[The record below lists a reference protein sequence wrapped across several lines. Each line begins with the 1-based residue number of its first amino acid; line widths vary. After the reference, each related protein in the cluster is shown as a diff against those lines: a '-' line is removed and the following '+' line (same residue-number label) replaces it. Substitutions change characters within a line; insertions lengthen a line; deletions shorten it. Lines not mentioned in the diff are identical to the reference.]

1 MIWDVILSHQ
11 GQKLMNNIYRQL
23 KDKFIMKE
31 AFSDWKDYRE
41 SLTDIVAAYPG
52 KRLAIV
58 GAGRGND
65 IEVNRLYETF
75 SGITLIDIDEEAMR
89 EGRARLDD
97 VNIEKTE
104 IKRLSVNGLYEEDI
118 DSFCDEL
125 LSYVRSEGKELA
137 DEKYEKKISDMLNIL
152 KERMISNMDELE
164 EYLTVEKFDIILCN
178 GVFSQLLSMIS
189 FFFNSVSQS
198 IIDAGIFDA
207 QKVTQKIEAYLTQI
221 NNELIP
227 VIVNILIN
235 FANKTVIFGNEYS
248 EAGNIE
254 GAYQC
259 IKYTREKYKPEE
271 RFLKWNFNI
280 KEKTEYDMLIQ
291 IINKNIEI

>member
-1 MIWDVILSHQ
+1 MS
-11 GQKLMNNIYRQL
+11 IYRQL
-23 KDKFIMKE
+23 KDKFIMRG
-31 AFSDWKDYRE
+31 AFLDWKDYRE
-41 SLTDIVAAYPG
+41 SLTDIVVSYPG
-52 KRLAIV
+52 KKLAIV
-58 GAGRGND
+58 GAGRCND
-65 IEVNRLYETF
+65 IDVNKLICSF
-75 SGITLIDIDEEAMR
+75 SDITLIDVDEEAMR
-89 EGRARLDD
+89 EGVARLSDEA
-97 VNIEKTE
+97 VEKTE

-118 DSFCDEL
+118 ESFCDEL
-125 LSYVRSEGKELA
+125 LSYVRSEGKEFT
-137 DEKYEKKISDMLNIL
+137 DEKYDKKISDMLDDL

-164 EYLTVEKFDIILCN
+164 DYLTGESIDIILCN
-178 GVFSQLLSMIS
+178 GVFSQLLSVIS
-189 FFFNSVSQS
+189 FFINSVSQS

-207 QKVTQKIEAYLTQI
+207 QKIAKKTEAYLAQI

-227 VIVNILIN
+227 VIVNILIDS
-235 FANKTVIFGNEYS
+235 ANKTVIFGNEYS

-291 IINKNIEI
+291 IINKNI

>member
-1 MIWDVILSHQ
+1 
-11 GQKLMNNIYRQL
+11 MNNIYRQL
-23 KDKFIMKE
+23 KEKFIMRD

-41 SLTDIVAAYPG
+41 SLTDIVLSYPG
-52 KRLAIV
+52 EKLAIV
-58 GAGRGND
+58 GAGRCND
-65 IEVNRLYETF
+65 IDVNKLYETF

-89 EGRARLDD
+89 EGIARLDD

-104 IKRLSVNGLYEEDI
+104 IKRLSINGLYEEDI
-118 DSFCDEL
+118 DAFCDKL
-125 LSYVRSEGKELA
+125 LSYVRSEGKNLTH
-137 DEKYEKKISDMLNIL
+137 EKYEKKICDMLNVL
-152 KERMISNMDELE
+152 KERMISNMEELE
-164 EYLTVEKFDIILCN
+164 DYFTGESFDIILCN

-189 FFFNSVSQS
+189 FFINSVSQS

-207 QKVTQKIEAYLTQI
+207 QTTIQKTEAYLTQI

-227 VIVNILIN
+227 VIVNILID

-248 EAGNIE
+248 EDGNIE

-259 IKYTREKYKPEE
+259 IKYTREKYKPKE
-271 RFLKWNFNI
+271 RYLKWSFNI

-291 IINKNIEI
+291 IINKNIEL